1 MPILIPRDYLSGK
14 SPAACAGF
22 SFSFVWAILYLTLR
36 RLIFYLPIMNRD
48 YPLEKVRNFG
58 IIAHIDAGK
67 TTTSERVLF
76 YTGSQ
81 HKIGEVHEGETTTD
95 WMEQERERGITITS
109 AAITCF
115 WTKST
120 EKDKKDPAKKSR
132 FNIIDTPGHID
143 FTAEVQ
149 RSMRVLDGAIVVLDG
164 VAGVEPQSETNWRYA
179 DDASVPRVI
188 FINKLDRT
196 GASFERSYASVL
208 DRLSPKAIRM
218 QIPVG
223 EEAAHEGAVDLL
235 TMKAY
240 TFTGNMGEEV
250 VEGEIPENLLEDAK
264 KYRAELIE
272 RIVEQDDAAMGA
284 YLEGSEPSLDE
295 LKKILRKAVINNDVF
310 PVYCGS
316 ALKNKGVQLV
326 LDAVVEY
333 LPSPLDLKPV
343 TGINPKT
350 GEPVE
355 RHASDDEP
363 FCALAFKLQ
372 TDPFV
377 GALTFFRVYSGTL
390 AAGSYVYNSTTGT
403 KERVGRIV
411 RLQADKREEVAQ
423 VFTGEIAAAVGLK
436 DTKTS
441 HTLCDEASPIILEE
455 IKFPEPVVSLRIEPK
470 TKADQEKMGIALRK
484 LSDEDPTFRIKTDEE
499 TNETIMSGMGEL
511 HLEILVD
518 RMKREF
524 HVEANVG
531 KPQVAYRETILGS
544 SEAEGK
550 YIKQTG
556 GRGQYGH
563 VKIRMK
569 KMEPLV
575 EGAKVLKNVVREDHF
590 EFINNIK
597 GGVIPAE
604 FITPVEKGL
613 REAMGRGF
621 LAGFPMVDISI
632 DLYDG
637 SYHDV
642 DSSEIA
648 FKIAASMAFQEAAQ
662 KAKPVI
668 LEPIMKVEVVVP
680 EQFMGDI
687 TGSLSGKRGQIEGM
701 EDRGMNKA
709 VHAKVPL
716 SEMFGYTTTLRSMTE
731 GRGNMTME
739 FDHYD
744 VVPTNVANDIIASRK

>member
-1 MPILIPRDYLSGK
+1 
-14 SPAACAGF
+14 
-22 SFSFVWAILYLTLR
+22 
-36 RLIFYLPIMNRD
+36 MNRD

-115 WTKST
+115 WTRTS
-120 EKDKKDPAKKSR
+120 EKDKKDTSKKFR

-143 FTAEVQ
+143 FTAEVK
-149 RSMRVLDGAIVVLDG
+149 RSMRVLDGAIVVFDG

-179 DDASVPRVI
+179 DEAAVPRVC

-196 GASFERSYASVL
+196 GASFENSYASII

-223 EEAAHEGAVDLL
+223 EEEKHEGAVDLL
-235 TMKAY
+235 KMKAY
-240 TFTGNMGEEV
+240 SYAGSMGEEV
-250 VEGEIPENLLEDAK
+250 IEGEIPAHLLEDAK
-264 KYRAELIE
+264 KYRALLVE
-272 RIVEQDDAAMGA
+272 RIVEQDDAAMSA
-284 YLEGSEPSLDE
+284 YLEGVEPSLE
-295 LKKILRKAVINNDVF
+295 VLNALLRKAVINNDIF

-326 LDAVVEY
+326 LDAVVDY

-343 TGINPKT
+343 TGTNPKT
-350 GEPVE
+350 GEAIE

-363 FCALAFKLQ
+363 FTALAFKLQ

-390 AAGSYVYNSTTGT
+390 TAGSYVYNSTTGT

-411 RLQADKREEVAQ
+411 RLQADKREEVEK

-441 HTLCDEASPIILEE
+441 HTLCDEANPIILEE

-499 TNETIMSGMGEL
+499 TNETIISGMGEL

-524 HVEANVG
+524 NVVADVG

-556 GRGQYGH
+556 GKGQYGH

-569 KMEPLV
+569 KMEPV
-575 EGAKVLKNVVREDHF
+575 DPEAKVAKNVTREEHF

-597 GGVIPAE
+597 GGAIPQE
-604 FITPVEKGL
+604 FINPVEKGM
-613 REAMGRGF
+613 REAMSRGV

-648 FKIAASMAFQEAAQ
+648 YKIAASMAFQEAASRA
-662 KAKPVI
+662 KAVI
-668 LEPIMKVEVVVP
+668 LEPIMRVEVVVP
-680 EQFMGDI
+680 EKFMGDI
-687 TGSLSGKRGQIEGM
+687 TGSISGKRGQIEGM

-744 VVPTNVANDIIASRK
+744 VVPTNVAADIIASRK